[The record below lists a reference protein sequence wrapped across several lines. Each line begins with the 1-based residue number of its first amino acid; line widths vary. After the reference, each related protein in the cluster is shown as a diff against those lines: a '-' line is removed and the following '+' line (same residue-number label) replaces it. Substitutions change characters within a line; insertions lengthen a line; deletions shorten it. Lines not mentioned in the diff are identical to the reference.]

1 MRGSMQQCYLTGRL
15 QSRMLLI
22 IVIDGFAVHLWGKD
36 KGDESL
42 AQHKHPPKRPDRAPS
57 KPECQS
63 ARVSVT
69 QSKMIRI
76 VMARCLGGGL
86 MCTTSKT
93 LMQQR

>member
-42 AQHKHPPKRPDRAPS
+42 AQHKHPPKGPDRPI
-57 KPECQS
+57 K
-63 ARVSVT
+63 ARVSPSFSDTV
-69 QSKMIRI
+69 
-76 VMARCLGGGL
+76 
-86 MCTTSKT
+86 
-93 LMQQR
+93 